1 MVGVNHRLCMIA
13 RMVIYML
20 RVEPDC
26 VLFSD
31 ASVLIEGAVTH
42 IILFN
47 VLVQRY
53 VVIVVVGMR
62 FMFYLMCVSVT

>member
-20 RVEPDC
+20 RVEP

-31 ASVLIEGAVTH
+31 ASVLIEGAVAH

-47 VLVQRY
+47 VLVQ
-53 VVIVVVGMR
+53 IVLYGHIKRVEGV
-62 FMFYLMCVSVT
+62 